1 MHTLEENALRSYKKR
16 NQMQAKK
23 VILTDADGVL
33 LDWEYAFHNWMKDRG
48 HKTIK
53 GFKRLYHID
62 IRFNISKD
70 EGKRLVNQFNE
81 SAAIGH
87 LPSLRDSIKY
97 VKKLHE
103 EHGYVFHVITSLT
116 KEKFAIQARQKN
128 LDNLFGKTAI
138 ERLVS
143 LDSGGD
149 KDEALEE
156 YKDSGCW
163 WIEDKPANAD
173 LGLGLGLKSI
183 LVNHGHNKD
192 YDGEAVVV
200 KKWKEIYKLITATD
214 DT

>member
-1 MHTLEENALRSYKKR
+1 MATLEEYSLQTYRER
-16 NQMQAKK
+16 NKMQAGK

-33 LDWEYAFHNWMKDRG
+33 LDWEYAFHSWMKGKGYKPIR
-48 HKTIK
+48 
-53 GFKRLYHID
+53 GFKKLYHID
-62 IRFNISKD
+62 IRFDLKKN
-70 EGKRLVNQFNE
+70 EGRRLVNQFNE

-116 KEKFAIQARQKN
+116 KERFAVRARRKN
-128 LDNLFGKTAI
+128 LCNLFGNTAI

-143 LDSGGD
+143 LESGSD
-149 KDEALEE
+149 KDEVLVE

-173 LGLGLGLKSI
+173 LGLELGLKSI
-183 LVNHGHNKD
+183 LVEHTHNKT
-192 YDGEAVVV
+192 YDGDAIVV
-200 KKWKEIYKLITATD
+200 KKWKEIYNLVTAP